1 MYKFL
6 IANVMF
12 RLPDDFSGNLSDALR
27 AAADYIDQ
35 KETGSTIWHESEEM
49 NEVNLGVVWEQ
60 FLTAH
65 IETEGRKNLYVI
77 GEIAELDENG
87 KWSYPR
93 RGGGK
98 QA

>member
-12 RLPDDFSGNLSDALR
+12 RLPDDFSGSLSEALR
-27 AAADYIDQ
+27 AAADYLDQ
-35 KETGSTIWHESEEM
+35 NETDRTIWHESEEM
-49 NEVNLGVVWEQ
+49 DEINLGVVWEQ

-65 IETEGRKNLYVI
+65 VE
-77 GEIAELDENG
+77 EIAELDEKG

-93 RGGGK
+93 RSGGK
-98 QA
+98 PA